1 MASPEEQAGFSGR
14 LLGRRGL
21 GLISRCGVHAE
32 LRVALRLTPLT
43 APKSP
48 RGVCPEQFDLRS
60 QCSILLT
67 CIAYILPKGVAIAAE
82 VVALPPDRIAFG
94 NRLPKISLDTAVFGI
109 QAMCLGRPFLE
120 VAVQAPDARI
130 PGHQVLECPLSRR
143 VCDPEV
149 GFEGDDTLPTRRFL
163 GPCPIPFG
171 AQRLVLLFQLSGP
184 FLVERRF
191 DRLPVGV
198 LGGRAEA
205 TTGIAGSRHVP
216 TLLQLEFSTMLRR
229 PGNGF
234 QA

>member
-130 PGHQVLECPLSRR
+130 PGHQVLECPLPRR
-143 VCDPEV
+143 IGDPEV

-171 AQRLVLLFQLSGP
+171 AQRLVLLFQLPGP
-184 FLVERRF
+184 LLVERRF

-198 LGGRAEA
+198 LHACGE
-205 TTGIAGSRHVP
+205 TPIWIANPEYVP
-216 TLLQLEFSTMLRR
+216 TLLQFEFGAVLRR
-229 PGNGF
+229 PGDRF